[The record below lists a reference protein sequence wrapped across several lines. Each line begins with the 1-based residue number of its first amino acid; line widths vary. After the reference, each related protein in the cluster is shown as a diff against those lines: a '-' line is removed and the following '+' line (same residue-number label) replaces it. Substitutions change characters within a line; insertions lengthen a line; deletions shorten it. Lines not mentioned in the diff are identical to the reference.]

1 MDGPAQIIVRI
12 MAISLTLFKNI
23 FDNKT
28 NKRIDA
34 PDFDAFES
42 VLYDLSKKPFASK
55 DKAMLMS
62 PAIYEKDTTRKND
75 NVIEWAGWC
84 AVDVDD
90 YIPEGD
96 LKDEL
101 VKRFSAY
108 RFVCYSTASSTSDRP
123 KFRLVFPL
131 NKPVQKEKIR
141 QFWFALQTELGD
153 LGDRQTKDLSRM
165 YYIPGFYA
173 GAYNFIF
180 SHHDGDDIDVDRL
193 IAKHPVPLKPN
204 LDNFFDRLPEALQNE
219 IVQYRKDKLDANFEW
234 SSYHDCPFWP
244 KRIAAEY
251 QTISNTGWYAKM
263 YAIMVAV
270 GGNAVRRKYPITAS
284 EISMLCRQFDEDNGN
299 WYKNRPLDKEADR
312 ALEYVYKNI

>member
-1 MDGPAQIIVRI
+1 MN
-12 MAISLTLFKNI
+12 ISLTLFKNI

-34 PDFDAFES
+34 PSFDAFEK
-42 VLYDLSKKPFASK
+42 VLYDLSEKPFQSK
-55 DKAMLMS
+55 ADAMLMS
-62 PAIYEKDTTRKND
+62 PATYEKNTTRKND

-84 AVDVDD
+84 CVDVDD
-90 YIPEGD
+90 YEVQGD
-96 LKDEL
+96 LKDDL
-101 VKRFSAY
+101 VKRFAAY

-131 NKPVQKEKIR
+131 TRAVEREDIR
-141 QFWFALQTELGD
+141 RFWFALQTELGD
-153 LGDRQTKDLSRM
+153 LGDKQTKDLSRM
-165 YYIPGFYA
+165 YYIPGRYVNAF
-173 GAYNFIF
+173 NFIF
-180 SHHDGDDIDVDRL
+180 SHRDGSSIDPLEL
-193 IAKHPVPLKPN
+193 ITKHPMPEKTN
-204 LDNFFDRLPEALQNE
+204 LNNFFDRLPEAMQQQ
-219 IVQYRKDKLDANFEW
+219 IVQYRKDKLDANYEW

-251 QTISNTGWYAKM
+251 TTISNTGWYAKM

-270 GGNAVRRKYPITAS
+270 AGNAVRKKYPITAG
-284 EISMLCRQFDEDNGN
+284 EISQLCRQFDEDTGN

>member
-1 MDGPAQIIVRI
+1 MP
-12 MAISLTLFKNI
+12 ISLTLFKNI

-42 VLYDLSKKPFASK
+42 VLYDLSKKPFDGK

-62 PAIYEKDTTRKND
+62 PAIYEHNTTRKND

-90 YIPEGD
+90 YVPNGD
-96 LKDEL
+96 LKDDL
-101 VKRFSAY
+101 VERFSAY
-108 RFVCYSTASSTSDRP
+108 RFVCYSTASSTTDKP

-131 NKPVQKEKIR
+131 NEPVPNDRIR

-153 LGDRQTKDLSRM
+153 LGDKQTKDLSRM
-165 YYIPGFYA
+165 YYIPGNYA
-173 GAYNFIF
+173 NAFNFIF
-180 SHHDGDDIDVDRL
+180 SHYDGANVVPSRL
-193 IAKHPVPLKPN
+193 ITKHPAPVKNN
-204 LDNFFDRLPEALQNE
+204 LNNFFDRLPEEMQKE
-219 IVQYRKDKLDANFEW
+219 ITQYRKDKLDASFEW

-270 GGNAVRRKYPITAS
+270 GGNAVRRKYPITSAEVS
-284 EISMLCRQFDEDNGN
+284 TLCRQFDEDNGN